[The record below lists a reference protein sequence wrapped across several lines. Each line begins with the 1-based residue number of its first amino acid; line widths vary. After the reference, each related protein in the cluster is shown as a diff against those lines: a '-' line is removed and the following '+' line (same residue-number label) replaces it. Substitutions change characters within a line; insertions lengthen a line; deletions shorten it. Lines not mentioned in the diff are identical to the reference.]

1 MFVDLRSEIIEIIAS
16 DFFSNLINLVFDL
29 ATMARKT
36 EEDPSSVF
44 VKYSKV
50 KFNEILMNERIIKF
64 ED

>member
-29 ATMARKT
+29 ATMAQ